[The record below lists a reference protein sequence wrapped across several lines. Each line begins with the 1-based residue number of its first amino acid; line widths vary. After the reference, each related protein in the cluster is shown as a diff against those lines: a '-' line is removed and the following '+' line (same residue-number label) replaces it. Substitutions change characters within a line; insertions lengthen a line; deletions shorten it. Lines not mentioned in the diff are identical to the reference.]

1 MRKTSLLLAVA
12 AVFGITAT
20 SVQAAPKTETFQATS
35 TILEQLDIDQKV
47 PLAFGKIDKP
57 SSGSADYTISTLGV
71 PSDTGDGGFI
81 GTTATAGS
89 FDILGSNEPVT
100 VSTATEGSC
109 NNDGVTLKN
118 LTLSATSVTL
128 VAGKANVKLGG
139 TLAVTSDA
147 LAQVTSCDFMLTA
160 QY

>member
-20 SVQAAPKTETFQATS
+20 SVQAAPQTETFQATS
-35 TILEQLDIDQKV
+35 TILEQLDIEQKT

-57 SSGSADYTISTLGV
+57 SSASADYTISPLGV
-71 PSDTGDGGFI
+71 PSDNGDGGFI
-81 GTTATAGS
+81 GATATAGS

-100 VSTATEGSC
+100 ISTATAGTC
-109 NNDGVTLKN
+109 NNAGVTLKN
-118 LTLSATSVTL
+118 LLLSATSVTL
-128 VAGKANVKLGG
+128 VSGKANVTLGG
-139 TLAVTSDA
+139 TLEVTSGA
-147 LAQVTSCDFMLTA
+147 AAQLTSCDFTLTA